1 MSLAQDYRRQFSFR
15 DWKAMY
21 SKLPLRAGE
30 RVLDLGCAIGD
41 QARDLA
47 RRGAEVIAIDGNDE
61 LLSCAETTPHDGVTY
76 RKADL
81 AASLPVDE
89 AIDGLWSSFAC
100 AYFVDLRTAL
110 QHWIAP
116 LRPGGWI
123 ALVEVDDLFGR
134 TPLAPRTCE
143 LLDGYADDAS
153 RSGRYDFRMGRRLAT
168 ELEAAGCRVES
179 ENVFRDREFAFDG
192 PAEPAVLAAW
202 AARFDR
208 MGLLASYCA
217 DEFSSVRDDYMACL
231 AHPDHQSRCKVVMT
245 IARKSAR

>member
-1 MSLAQDYRRQFSFR
+1 
-15 DWKAMY
+15 MY

-30 RVLDLGCAIGD
+30 RVLDVGCAIGD

-47 RRGAEVIAIDGNDE
+47 GRGVEVIAIDGNE
-61 LLSCAETTPHDGVTY
+61 TLLAYAEATPHDGVTF

-81 AASLPVDE
+81 AASLPVE
-89 AIDGLWSSFAC
+89 HAIDGLWSSFAC
-100 AYFVDLRTAL
+100 AYFVDLRSAL
-110 QHWIAP
+110 QRWIAP

-134 TPLAPRTCE
+134 TPLAPRTRE
-143 LLDGYADDAS
+143 LLDSYADDAS
-153 RSGRYDFRMGRRLAT
+153 RCGRYDFRMGRRLAT

-179 ENVFRDREFAFDG
+179 EHVFRDREFAFDG
-192 PAEPAVLAAW
+192 PAEPAVIAAW
-202 AARFDR
+202 TARFDR

-217 DEFSSVRDDYMACL
+217 DEFASVRDDFLACL
-231 AHPDHQSRCKVVMT
+231 ARPDHQSRCKVMMT